1 MTSIANLI
9 PTIGLGT
16 YGRTGDAG
24 MASILGDEPEKLDC
38 NLNIPSDFA
47 NLGVTSR
54 HFDWLVGQALADCS
68 NPTALVL
75 PALATVEMS
84 SASPYGSAAV
94 DLVVLS
100 TTHGA
105 FYASRPSRFT
115 THDV

>member
-1 MTSIANLI
+1 MTHTSN
-9 PTIGLGT
+9 PMPKVGLGT
-16 YGRTGDAG
+16 FGRTGDPG
-24 MASILGDEPEKLDC
+24 MASILVDGPEKLDC
-38 NLNIPSDFA
+38 NLNIPPGFA

-84 SASPYGSAAV
+84 SANPHGSAEV

-115 THDV
+115 TQDV